1 MPNRTGFQTFV
12 NNQLPIGVP
21 GDFASVNPHA
31 SVNGG
36 QGQFV
41 AAPGGVNVGLF
52 AWFDPSTGLAHNY
65 YTPNSFLGF
74 VHRENNGLITQF
86 LGIATQQVVPGNIV
100 TGQEA
105 GEFLGIFAA
114 GATAKQKV
122 YTDPVTGALSSAAT
136 GGSITGG
143 NTGASVSAA
152 DVMTTIDAD
161 ATGTAAAVGMIV
173 YGGGLPAGTYIAS
186 SAGTGSG
193 THLWNLLNVDGTPIP
208 TIAGPVTVS
217 LRGIIETNYLVME
230 NVPANATSD
239 TAALAVTGVLTIAG
253 TITGVWEAGQFVSGA
268 GIPGT
273 ANMVINYQ
281 IGGTT
286 GGAGTYQT
294 SYQPA
299 VAIANEAMVG
309 GQGQVGGISTWVAS
323 AG

>member
-1 MPNRTGFQTFV
+1 MPNRTGFQSFV
-12 NNQLPIGVP
+12 NNELPIGVP

-41 AAPGGVNVGLF
+41 AAPGGVNVAVFG
-52 AWFDPSTGLAHNY
+52 WFDPSTGLGHNY

-86 LGIATQQVVPGNIV
+86 LGIATMQVVPGNIV

-114 GATAKQKV
+114 GCSAKQKV
-122 YTDPVTGALSSAAT
+122 YCDPVTGALSAAAT

-143 NTGASVSAA
+143 NTGASVANS
-152 DVMTTIDAD
+152 VLTTTDAD
-161 ATGTAAAVGMIV
+161 ATGTAAAVGMIA
-173 YGGGLPAGTYIAS
+173 YNGGLPPGTYIAS
-186 SAGTGSG
+186 AAGTGSG
-193 THLWNLLNVDGTPIP
+193 THLWNLANVDGTAIP
-208 TIAGPVTVS
+208 NIAGPVTIS
-217 LRGIIETNYLVME
+217 LRGIIETNYTTME
-230 NVPANATSD
+230 AVAANATSD
-239 TAALAVTGVLTIAG
+239 TAALAVTGILTIGG
-253 TITGVWEAGQFVSGA
+253 TITGTWEAGQFVSGA
-268 GIPGT
+268 GIPGS
-273 ANMVINYQ
+273 ANMLINYQ
-281 IGGTT
+281 LPGGTP

-299 VAIANEAMVG
+299 VAIANEAMVA
-309 GQGQVGGISTWVAS
+309 GQGQVGGISTWVAA

>member
-1 MPNRTGFQTFV
+1 MVNRTGFQTFV
-12 NNQLPIGVP
+12 NNELPVGVP

-41 AAPGGVNVGLF
+41 AAPGGVNVGVF
-52 AWFDPSTGLAHNY
+52 GWFDPSTGLGHNY

-74 VHRENNGLITQF
+74 VHRENNGLITLF
-86 LGIATQQVVPGNIV
+86 LGIATMQVVPGNIV

-105 GEFLGIFAA
+105 GEFLAIFAA

-122 YTDPVTGALSSAAT
+122 YCDPVTGALTSAAT

-143 NTGASVSAA
+143 NTAASVANG
-152 DVMTTIDAD
+152 VLTTTDAD
-161 ATGTAAAVGMIV
+161 ATGTAAAVGQIV
-173 YGGGLPAGTYIAS
+173 YNGGLPAGTYIAS
-186 SAGTGSG
+186 AAGTGSG
-193 THLWNLLNVDGTPIP
+193 THLWNLANVDGTPIAN
-208 TIAGPVTVS
+208 IAGPVTVA
-217 LRGIIETNYLVME
+217 LRGIIETNYTVGE
-230 NVPANATSD
+230 NVAANATSD
-239 TAALAVTGVLTIAG
+239 TAALAVTGILTIAG
-253 TITGVWEAGQFVSGA
+253 TITGTWEPGQFVSGA
-268 GIPGT
+268 NIPAA
-273 ANMVINYQ
+273 ANMLINYQ

-309 GQGQVGGISTWVAS
+309 GQGQVGMISTWIAA